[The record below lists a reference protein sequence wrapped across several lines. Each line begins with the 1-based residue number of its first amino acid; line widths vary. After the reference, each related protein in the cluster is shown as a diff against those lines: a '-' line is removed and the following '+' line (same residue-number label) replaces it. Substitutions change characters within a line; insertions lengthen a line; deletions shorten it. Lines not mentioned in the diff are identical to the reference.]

1 MDAVLQGFID
11 MGSFQ
16 NLLMIFIGT
25 ALGIFVGALPGLSS
39 PMAIVVLLPITFSMD
54 TLPAF
59 GLMIGI
65 YVGTKL
71 GGSFSA
77 ILLRTPGTPAG
88 ACTALDGYPMALR
101 GEAGLALGYATM
113 ASTLGGVLGWIFAVC
128 MIPLIA
134 SVALHSAPAD
144 IALIGIG
151 GLVLVS
157 AFARNSI
164 IKGFSGVLVG
174 LIVASVGMDLQDGAM
189 RYSFG
194 TEALR
199 AGLPFAAVLVG
210 IFGFAVVF
218 SDIDMTVTKSKMV
231 TNQVSMKL
239 PKLSYFLSRWR
250 AWGIGTGFGIG
261 IGAVPG
267 VGADGATWLSYAAVK
282 NQSKDPAPKEFGTG
296 VPDGIITP
304 ESANNATTGGALIP
318 MMTLGIP
325 GDGSTAIMLGALIM
339 HGLTPGVGLMRDAP
353 DIVYGL
359 LAALLIA
366 TIFMAI
372 VAFIAMR
379 GFVFVLQRDR
389 NLLFPFILV
398 LATIGAFSSTNTLFP
413 AYVAVVFGV
422 LGYLLERQGFLV
434 VTIVLGAILG
444 PIIEYNVRLALAL
457 SGGSWGTFTGTW
469 PRVCLVVV
477 IALLLIKEIAA
488 TFKGNETN
496 KSRSSAS

>member
-1 MDAVLQGFID
+1 
-11 MGSFQ
+11 
-16 NLLMIFIGT
+16 
-25 ALGIFVGALPGLSS
+25 
-39 PMAIVVLLPITFSMD
+39 
-54 TLPAF
+54 
-59 GLMIGI
+59 LMIGI

-88 ACTALDGYPMALR
+88 ACTALDGHPMALR

-113 ASTLGGVLGWIFAVC
+113 ASTLGGVLGWLFAIC
-128 MIPLIA
+128 TIPLIA
-134 SVALHSAPAD
+134 SVALNSAPAD

-157 AFARNSI
+157 AFARDSVV
-164 IKGFSGVLVG
+164 KGFSGVLVG
-174 LIVASVGMDLQDGAM
+174 LLVSSVGMDLQDGAM
-189 RYSFG
+189 RYSFD

-199 AGLPFAAVLVG
+199 AGVPFAAVLVG

-218 SDIDMTVTKSKMV
+218 ADIDMTVKKSSMLTSK
-231 TNQVSMKL
+231 VSLKL
-239 PKLSYFLSRWR
+239 PKLSTFLSRWR
-250 AWGIGTGFGIG
+250 AWAIGTGFGIG

-282 NQSKDPAPKEFGTG
+282 NQSKDPPPSAFGTG

-353 DIVYGL
+353 DVVYGL

-366 TIFMAI
+366 TIFMAVI
-372 VAFIAMR
+372 AFMAMR
-379 GFVFVLQRDR
+379 GFVYVLQRDR

-422 LGYLLERQGFLV
+422 LGYLLEKQGFLV

-457 SGGSWGTFTGTW
+457 SAGNWETFIGTW
-469 PRVCLVVV
+469 PRICLVAV
-477 IALLLIKEIAA
+477 IALLLFKEIIA
-488 TFKGNETN
+488 TFRN
-496 KSRSSAS
+496 KEVVTAHEPAS